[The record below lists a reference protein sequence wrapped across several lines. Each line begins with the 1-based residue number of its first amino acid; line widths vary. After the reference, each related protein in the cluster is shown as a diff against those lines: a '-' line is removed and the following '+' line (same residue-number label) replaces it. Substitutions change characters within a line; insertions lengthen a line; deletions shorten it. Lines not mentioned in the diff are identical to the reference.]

1 MEGVPWSGPC
11 SNVASRASDR
21 DVEMLTPQ
29 LQCDRVLSSSA
40 SVASS
45 SRSVDD
51 VTRSTSG
58 DVRDSPAT
66 ADASKSARFLVV
78 KIQHISKFA
87 INHTTFR

>member
-29 LQCDRVLSSSA
+29 LQGDRVLSSSA

-58 DVRDSPAT
+58 DVRDSPAA
-66 ADASKSARFLVV
+66 ADASKSARFLLV
-78 KIQHISKFA
+78 KIQ
-87 INHTTFR
+87 R

>member
-51 VTRSTSG
+51 VTRTTSG
-58 DVRDSPAT
+58 DVRDSPAA
-66 ADASKSARFLVV
+66 ADASMSARFLLV
-78 KIQHISKFA
+78 KIQILICSRF
-87 INHTTFR
+87 